1 MQNNNERKSLK
12 WPSGAGLTKYLTSH
26 SDADLLKKHAML
38 LMKAQ
43 LCSLEELYD
52 DADEY
57 RRAADDILKWFETGG
72 HRASK

>member
-1 MQNNNERKSLK
+1 
-12 WPSGAGLTKYLTSH
+12 
-26 SDADLLKKHAML
+26 
-38 LMKAQ
+38 MKAQ